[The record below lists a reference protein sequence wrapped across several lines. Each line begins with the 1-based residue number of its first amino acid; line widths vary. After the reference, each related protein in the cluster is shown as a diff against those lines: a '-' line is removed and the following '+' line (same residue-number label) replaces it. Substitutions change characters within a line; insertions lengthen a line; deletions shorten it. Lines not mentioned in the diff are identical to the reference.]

1 MKNAFYFMLKAF
13 FVLDIFTFLP
23 WFFVYAENNLIRKLR
38 LISKFMTSKPGQQ
51 IVTINILSNISRGED
66 NQTINLVSS

>member
-23 WFFVYAENNLIRKLR
+23 WSFVYAENNLIRKLR

-66 NQTINLVSS
+66 NQTINLVS

>member
-66 NQTINLVSS
+66 NQTINLVS

>member
-66 NQTINLVSS
+66 NQAINLVS

>member
-1 MKNAFYFMLKAF
+1 MKNAFYFMLKAL

-66 NQTINLVSS
+66 NQTINLVS

>member
-13 FVLDIFTFLP
+13 FVLDIFISLP

-38 LISKFMTSKPGQQ
+38 LISKFMMSKPGQQ

-66 NQTINLVSS
+66 NQTINLVS

>member
-1 MKNAFYFMLKAF
+1 MLKNAFYFMLKAF
-13 FVLDIFTFLP
+13 FVLDIFIFLP

-38 LISKFMTSKPGQQ
+38 LISKFMMSKPGQQ

-66 NQTINLVSS
+66 NQTINLVS

>member
-13 FVLDIFTFLP
+13 FVLDIFIFLP

-38 LISKFMTSKPGQQ
+38 LISKFMMSKPGQQ

-66 NQTINLVSS
+66 NQTINLVS

>member
-23 WFFVYAENNLIRKLR
+23 WLFVYAENNLIRKLR

-66 NQTINLVSS
+66 NQTINLMS